1 MSSRDSSP
9 TALGQDPANR
19 RPKLIVGYDGSDSA
33 RRALERIARFARPET
48 QVVVIAA
55 VEPYPGSGV
64 TIPVNEDHAEVRQR
78 RKDLVE
84 AQALLEGYG
93 VDASTQLL
101 HGDPADA
108 LIDAAKDA
116 DLAVVGS
123 RNLSRLQS
131 FVLGSVSSRVVSS
144 APCDVLVVR

>member
-9 TALGQDPANR
+9 TPFGQQSAS
-19 RPKLIVGYDGSDSA
+19 RPPRLVVGYDGSDSS
-33 RRALERIARFARPET
+33 RRALERVAGFAGPQTE
-48 QVVVIAA
+48 VVVVAA

-64 TIPVNEDHAEVRQR
+64 TIPANADEAEVRR
-78 RKDLVE
+78 RQADLVE
-84 AQALLEGYG
+84 AESLLEGFG
-93 VDASTQLL
+93 VHASTRLL

-116 DLAVVGS
+116 ELVVVGS

-131 FVLGSVSSRVVSS
+131 FLLGSVSSRVVSG

>member
-9 TALGQDPANR
+9 TPSGQPSAS
-19 RPKLIVGYDGSDSA
+19 RPPKVVVGYDGSNSA
-33 RRALERIARFARPET
+33 RRALERAAAFAGPQT
-48 QVVVIAA
+48 QVVAVAV

-64 TIPVNEDHAEVRQR
+64 TIPVNETEAEVRR
-78 RKDLVE
+78 RQDDLVE
-84 AQALLEGYG
+84 ARAWLESHG
-93 VDASTQLL
+93 VEASTRLL

-116 DLAVVGS
+116 DLLVVGS

-131 FVLGSVSSRVVSS
+131 LVLGSVSSRVVSG